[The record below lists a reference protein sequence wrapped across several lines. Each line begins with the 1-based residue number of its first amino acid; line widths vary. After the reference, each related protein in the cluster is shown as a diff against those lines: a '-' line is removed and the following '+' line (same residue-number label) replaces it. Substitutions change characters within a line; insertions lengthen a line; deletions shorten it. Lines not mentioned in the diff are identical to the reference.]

1 MPSPSTP
8 QRKKKAVM
16 AAILRSCSSY
26 FLAAGMFSFA
36 INMLLLAPTLFM
48 LQVSDRVLT
57 TGNKETLVLLFL
69 VYVLA
74 ISVQSALDYLR
85 AKVLIRAGLRIDR
98 RLSLRIMAILFE
110 RATRARIRDR
120 SDAIR
125 ALDGFRQ
132 FITGA
137 GVHALFDLPW
147 MVIYLGILFIIHPM
161 LGGVSVLFM
170 VFQIM
175 ITVATEVLTNGRV
188 MAAAEARNKSYTLAE
203 AALRNAEVVLGMG
216 MIRGILN
223 PWMVNRRDMLNNHAV
238 ASDRNAALTALSRM
252 LRLMV
257 QSLLLGIG
265 AYLAIERDITPGEM
279 FAGMLLIGRATQP
292 LDQILSLWRSMIGA
306 REAYRNL
313 DNVLGSPPPRETVTV
328 LPKPTGR
335 LVVERLVYT
344 PQGSNRQLLSG
355 VGFEI
360 EPGTC
365 LGVIGPTA
373 AGKSTLARLIV
384 GVFPPS
390 DGTVRLDGADVFSW
404 DRDDFGRYVGYLPQ
418 DVELFAGTVA
428 QNIARFTETDSDNII
443 VAAQLAGAHDMIL
456 KLSHGYETSIGEDGS
471 TLSGGQRQQVALAR
485 AVFGN
490 PCFVVL
496 DEPNANLDTEG
507 DVSLTKCLAN
517 LKARN
522 VTVVIVSHRL
532 NVLQSVD
539 KVLYMQQGQVRQMMT
554 REELLKQMGATPGPG
569 VQPVT
574 QSNTPPSGASGQ
586 RMGVIGTAS

>member
-1 MPSPSTP
+1 MHLPHH
-8 QRKKKAVM
+8 QHMNARHRAVM
-16 AAILRSCSSY
+16 AGIMRSCSAY
-26 FLAAGMFSFA
+26 FLSAGLFSFA
-36 INMLLLAPTLFM
+36 INMLLLAPTVFM

-69 VYVLA
+69 IYVVA
-74 ISVQSALDYLR
+74 IAVQSALDYLR
-85 AKVLIRAGLRIDR
+85 SKVLIRAGLRIDR

-110 RATRARIRDR
+110 RATRARVRDR
-120 SDAIR
+120 SEPIR

-132 FITGA
+132 FITGS
-137 GVHALFDLPW
+137 GIHALFDLPW
-147 MVIYLGILFIIHPM
+147 MIIYLGILFIIHPA

-170 VFQIM
+170 IFQIM
-175 ITVATEVLTNGRV
+175 ITVATEVLTNGRIIQSG
-188 MAAAEARNKSYTLAE
+188 EARTRSYTLAE

-216 MIRGILN
+216 MIRGILS
-223 PWMVNRRDMLNNHAV
+223 PWMANRREMLNHHAI

-265 AYLAIERDITPGEM
+265 AYLAIDRDITPGEM

-292 LDQILSLWRSMIGA
+292 LDQILSVWRNMIGA
-306 REAYRNL
+306 REAYRSL
-313 DNVLGSPPPRETVTV
+313 DMVLSSPPPRDTVTV

-335 LVVERLVYT
+335 LMVDRLVYT
-344 PQGSNRQLLSG
+344 PMGSNRQILSG

-373 AGKSTLARLIV
+373 AGKSTLVRLLV
-384 GVFPPS
+384 GVFPPT
-390 DGTVRLDGADVFSW
+390 DGIVRLDGADVFSW

-428 QNIARFTETDSDNII
+428 QNIARFTDADSDDII
-443 VAAQLAGAHDMIL
+443 AAAQLSGAHDMIL
-456 KLSHGYETSIGEDGS
+456 KLPQGYETPIGEDGS

-490 PCFVVL
+490 PCLVVL

-507 DVSLTKCLAN
+507 DASLTRCLAN

-522 VTVVIVSHRL
+522 ATVVIVSHRL

-539 KVLYMQQGQVRQMMT
+539 KVLYMQAGQVRQLMT
-554 REELLKQMGATPGPG
+554 REELLKQMAGGQAAQAQPQSQPQPGGAGQKLGTIG
-569 VQPVT
+569 VA
-574 QSNTPPSGASGQ
+574 G
-586 RMGVIGTAS
+586 

>member
-1 MPSPSTP
+1 
-8 QRKKKAVM
+8 M
-16 AAILRSCSSY
+16 AAVLKACASY
-26 FLAAGMFSFA
+26 FIGAGIFSFA

-48 LQVSDRVLT
+48 LQVSDRVMT

-69 VYVLA
+69 IYVVA
-74 ISVQSALDYLR
+74 IAVQAALDYLR
-85 AKVLIRAGLRIDR
+85 SKVLIRAGLRIDR
-98 RLSLRIMAILFE
+98 RISLRIMAILFE
-110 RATRARIRDR
+110 RATRVRVRDR
-120 SDAIR
+120 SEAIR

-137 GVHALFDLPW
+137 GIHALFDLPW
-147 MVIYLGILFIIHPM
+147 VVIYLGILFIIHPL

-170 VFQIM
+170 IFQIM
-175 ITVATEVLTNGRV
+175 ITVATEVLTNGRIV
-188 MAAAEARNKSYTLAE
+188 QAGEARNRSYTLAE

-216 MIRGILN
+216 MIRGILS
-223 PWMVNRRDMLNNHAV
+223 PWMSNRREMLNNHAI
-238 ASDRNAALTALSRM
+238 ASDRNAWLTSLSRM

-257 QSLLLGIG
+257 QSLLLAIG
-265 AYLAIERDITPGEM
+265 SYLAIDRDITPGEM

-292 LDQILSLWRSMIGA
+292 LDQILSIWRSMIGA

-313 DNVLGSPPPRETVTV
+313 DAVLSSPPPRDTVTV

-335 LVVERLVYT
+335 LLVDRLVYT
-344 PQGSNRQLLSG
+344 PQGSNRQILSG
-355 VGFEI
+355 VSFDI

-373 AGKSTLARLIV
+373 AGKSTLVRLLV

-390 DGTVRLDGADVFSW
+390 DGTVRLDGADVFTW

-418 DVELFAGTVA
+418 DIELFAGTVA
-428 QNIARFTETDSDNII
+428 QNIARFSDADSDDII
-443 VAAQLAGAHDMIL
+443 AAAQLAGAHDMIL
-456 KLSHGYETSIGEDGS
+456 KLPQGYETSIGEDGS

-485 AVFGN
+485 AVFGS

-507 DVSLTKCLAN
+507 DAALGKCLAN

-539 KVLYMQQGQVRQMMT
+539 KVLYLQQGQIRQMMT
-554 REELLKQMGATPGPG
+554 REELLKQMAGGQTSPAQAVSAAAAP
-569 VQPVT
+569 
-574 QSNTPPSGASGQ
+574 AAGQ
-586 RMGVIGTAS
+586 RLGAAGTASP

>member
-1 MPSPSTP
+1 MG
-8 QRKKKAVM
+8 AV
-16 AAILRSCSSY
+16 LRGCAGY
-26 FLAAGMFSFA
+26 FVGAGLFSFA

-48 LQVSDRVLT
+48 LQISDRVMT
-57 TGNKETLVLLFL
+57 TGNKETLFLLFL
-69 VYVLA
+69 IYVVA
-74 ISVQSALDYLR
+74 ISVQAGLDYLR
-85 AKVLIRAGLRIDR
+85 SKVLIRAGLRIDR

-110 RATRARIRDR
+110 RATRVRVRDR
-120 SDAIR
+120 SEAIR
-125 ALDGFRQ
+125 ALDSFRQ

-147 MVIYLGILFIIHPM
+147 VVIYLGILFIIHPL

-170 VFQIM
+170 IFQIM
-175 ITVATEVLTNGRV
+175 ITVATEVLTNGRIIR
-188 MAAAEARNKSYTLAE
+188 AGEARNRSYTLAE

-216 MIRGILN
+216 MIRGILS
-223 PWMVNRRDMLNNHAV
+223 PWMKNRREMLNNHAV
-238 ASDRNAALTALSRM
+238 ASDRNAALTSFSRM

-257 QSLLLGIG
+257 QSLLLAIG
-265 AYLAIERDITPGEM
+265 SYLALERDITPGEM

-292 LDQILSLWRSMIGA
+292 LDQILSIWRSMIGA

-313 DNVLGSPPPRETVTV
+313 DNVLSSPPPRDTVTV

-335 LVVERLVYT
+335 LVVDRLVYT
-344 PQGSNRQLLSG
+344 PQGSNRQILSG
-355 VGFEI
+355 VSFGI

-373 AGKSTLARLIV
+373 AGKSTLVRLIV

-390 DGTVRLDGADVFSW
+390 DGTVRLDGADVFTW

-418 DVELFAGTVA
+418 DIELFAGTVA
-428 QNIARFTETDSDNII
+428 QNIARFSDADSDDILA
-443 VAAQLAGAHDMIL
+443 AAQLAGAHEMIL
-456 KLSHGYETSIGEDGS
+456 KLPQGYETAIGEDGS

-490 PCFVVL
+490 PCFIVL

-507 DVSLTKCLAN
+507 DAALAKCLAN

-554 REELLKQMGATPGPG
+554 REELLKQMAGAQASPAAAGPNGGQRFGTMGATG
-569 VQPVT
+569 
-574 QSNTPPSGASGQ
+574 
-586 RMGVIGTAS
+586 